1 VPVAFLCQYFKV
13 SRSGFYSSQK
23 EAYSAQ
29 QQKLEK
35 RKQII
40 KMFFEHF
47 KGRYGSP
54 RLAIHLKT
62 IGESIS
68 ENTIAKVMRE
78 QGLFARKK
86 RKFKVVSLK
95 EETRKD
101 AHERHYLI
109 EDQKELK
116 INEVWAGD
124 ITYIPVNNKFL
135 YLSVVMDIKRR
146 KVLGWSLDETLSSEG
161 VIKAF
166 KSACR
171 IEGETASTFHSD
183 QGVQYKSLNFN
194 KLLIKKGVQ
203 GSMSRRGN
211 CYDNAFVETFFKTLK
226 SELIW
231 NQDFRDEGHL
241 KKEIFEFIE
250 VWYNRKRI
258 HTSLDNKS
266 PLEYELG
273 IKAA

>member
-171 IEGETASTFHSD
+171 IE
-183 QGVQYKSLNFN
+183 VFN
-194 KLLIKKGVQ
+194 IRVSILI
-203 GSMSRRGN
+203 S
-211 CYDNAFVETFFKTLK
+211 Y
-226 SELIW
+226 
-231 NQDFRDEGHL
+231 
-241 KKEIFEFIE
+241 
-250 VWYNRKRI
+250 
-258 HTSLDNKS
+258 
-266 PLEYELG
+266 
-273 IKAA
+273 